1 MLPKASYIDLSFY
14 FLCYFLCSLFS
25 GSSPALILFFLC
37 SLFSGSSPA
46 LILFFFGFYSSIF
59 FPHLLVVIIM
69 SLEAELRSILVRGQ
83 SAALERKAMMIFKD
97 RQVYAVIVDDVSQ
110 VINKH
115 YASIAHIKD
124 KDKLVLEKYSIQ
136 QRLQSIDELAFS
148 VIGGIIGSSHF
159 DLLDPS
165 KSAHVNWNAV
175 LKYFR
180 PSSEGQRI
188 CLQERFF
195 NFRFR
200 DDAPL
205 LTQLTELNELVADL
219 KESGSVQSE
228 ESFVVTVLRALKYR
242 AGWQSTASTWM
253 DQAVCSG
260 LSKSQLLTCITRKID
275 LDRSLDTVPSVSAM
289 NVQPDASQ
297 RLPFCCFCKKE
308 GHHIQHCNLC
318 PP

>member
-1 MLPKASYIDLSFY
+1 
-14 FLCYFLCSLFS
+14 
-25 GSSPALILFFLC
+25 
-37 SLFSGSSPA
+37 
-46 LILFFFGFYSSIF
+46 
-59 FPHLLVVIIM
+59 M
-69 SLEAELRSILVRGQ
+69 SLEAELRTTLVRGQ

-115 YASIAHIKD
+115 YASVAHIKD
-124 KDKLVLEKYSIQ
+124 KDKLALEKYSIQ
-136 QRLQSIDELAFS
+136 QRWQSTDELAFS

-165 KSAHVNWNAV
+165 KSAHFNWKAV
-175 LKYFR
+175 LEYFR

-228 ESFVVTVLRALKYR
+228 ESFVVSVL
-242 AGWQSTASTWM
+242 
-253 DQAVCSG
+253 
-260 LSKSQLLTCITRKID
+260 
-275 LDRSLDTVPSVSAM
+275 
-289 NVQPDASQ
+289 
-297 RLPFCCFCKKE
+297 
-308 GHHIQHCNLC
+308 
-318 PP
+318 